1 LWPSQELDFEQISSS
16 KLQGLR
22 KNFWCAIDYD
32 STTSFV
38 RVMANEERSLL
49 QVVQRIINLVKE
61 LIAELNQVT
70 KANLLQLPSKSAYG
84 SSVRLEKNESMLA
97 IPELEGMNLSMPED
111 ENWERLLR
119 DRNRSNRKDVGK
131 ALEKC
136 LKSLRLSEKHV
147 RMRVNL
153 GQLAFKQYQLP
164 LDGSKQYR
172 FNDFCTMVGNDRTI
186 LELQGLLIGAD
197 TDAIVDRCA
206 SHPMFINPTE
216 TYSVQIDFTEPNKP
230 TTLRLEKAFS
240 VSLKDVFDTGHR
252 WLEFPSGSEGSLL
265 EVNMLDFENLDW
277 QMTINSASFPENV
290 RTSKHLDSFQA
301 NVTFTPAPGD
311 ELKGKPKRR
320 VFYRSGGPNPI
331 LVTELTTITYDV
343 RDTDAKFEL
352 TRKDEYKQTQ
362 YGTQTGPPIS
372 RLFASYFYPNWD
384 NLLGAYA
391 SLQPGEQV
399 EWQPSLSTFFPD
411 TTSEGKPRGLKK
423 FMEEV
428 QQIQRVLGGKIPE
441 DDETRT
447 ESLLIDL
454 PNGVESANH
463 LMPSA

>member
-1 LWPSQELDFEQISSS
+1 
-16 KLQGLR
+16 
-22 KNFWCAIDYD
+22 
-32 STTSFV
+32 
-38 RVMANEERSLL
+38 MANEERSLL
-49 QVVQRIINLVKE
+49 QVVQRIVNLVKE

-70 KANLLQLPSKSAYG
+70 KANLLQLPSKSAYD

-97 IPELEGMNLSMPED
+97 IPELEAMNLSMPED
-111 ENWERLLR
+111 GNWERLLR

-131 ALEKC
+131 ALEEC

-147 RMRVNL
+147 RMRVSL

-164 LDGSKQYR
+164 SGGSKQYR
-172 FNDFCTMVGNDRTI
+172 FDDFCTMVGNDRTI

-206 SHPMFINPTE
+206 SHPMFLNPTE

-290 RTSKHLDSFQA
+290 RTSKQLDSFQA
-301 NVTFTPAPGD
+301 NVTFTPAPDD

-352 TRKDEYKQTQ
+352 TRKDEYEQTQ

-411 TTSEGKPRGLKK
+411 TTSEGKPKGLKK

-428 QQIQRVLGGKIPE
+428 KQIQRVLGGKIPKA
-441 DDETRT
+441 DDTQT
-447 ESLLIDL
+447 ESLMGLEV
-454 PNGVESANH
+454 PTT
-463 LMPSA
+463 

>member
-1 LWPSQELDFEQISSS
+1 
-16 KLQGLR
+16 
-22 KNFWCAIDYD
+22 
-32 STTSFV
+32 
-38 RVMANEERSLL
+38 
-49 QVVQRIINLVKE
+49 
-61 LIAELNQVT
+61 
-70 KANLLQLPSKSAYG
+70 
-84 SSVRLEKNESMLA
+84 MLA
-97 IPELEGMNLSMPED
+97 IPELEGMDLSIPED
-111 ENWERLLR
+111 ESWERLLR
-119 DRNRSNRKDVGK
+119 GRNKSNCKDVGK

-164 LDGSKQYR
+164 SNGSGQYR
-172 FNDFCTMVGNDRTI
+172 FDDLCTMVGNDRTI
-186 LELQGLLIGAD
+186 LQLQGLLTGPD

-216 TYSVQIDFTEPNKP
+216 TYSAQIDFTEPNKP

-240 VSLKDVFDTGHR
+240 VSAKDVFDDGHR

-290 RTSKHLDSFQA
+290 RSKQLDWFQTY
-301 NVTFTPAPGD
+301 VRFEPAPGD

-320 VFYRSGGPNPI
+320 VFYRPGGPNPI

-352 TRKDEYKQTQ
+352 TRKDEYAQTQ

-411 TTSEGKPRGLKK
+411 TTSEGKPKGLKK
-423 FMEEV
+423 FIEEV
-428 QQIQRVLGGKIPE
+428 KQIQRVLGGKIP
-441 DDETRT
+441 DADEAQT

-454 PNGVESANH
+454 PNGAESANH
-463 LMPSA
+463 LRPEA

>member
-49 QVVQRIINLVKE
+49 QVVQRIVNLVKE

-70 KANLLQLPSKSAYG
+70 KANLLQLPSKPAYD

-111 ENWERLLR
+111 GNWERLLR
-119 DRNRSNRKDVGK
+119 DRNRSNRRDVGK
-131 ALEKC
+131 ALEGC

-164 LDGSKQYR
+164 SDGSKQYR
-172 FNDFCTMVGNDRTI
+172 FDDFCTMVGNDRTI
-186 LELQGLLIGAD
+186 LELQGLLIGAN

-206 SHPMFINPTE
+206 SHSMFLNPTE

-277 QMTINSASFPENV
+277 QMTINSASFPENA
-290 RTSKHLDSFQA
+290 RTSKQLDSFQA
-301 NVTFTPAPGD
+301 NVTFTPAPND

-320 VFYRSGGPNPI
+320 VFYRSGGPNPV

-352 TRKDEYKQTQ
+352 TRKDEYQQTQ

-411 TTSEGKPRGLKK
+411 TTSEGKPKGLKK

-428 QQIQRVLGGKIPE
+428 KQIQRVLGGKIPE
-441 DDETRT
+441 ADDTQI

-454 PNGVESANH
+454 PNGVGDV
-463 LMPSA
+463 

>member
-1 LWPSQELDFEQISSS
+1 
-16 KLQGLR
+16 
-22 KNFWCAIDYD
+22 
-32 STTSFV
+32 
-38 RVMANEERSLL
+38 MANEERSLL

-70 KANLLQLPSKSAYG
+70 KANLLQLPSESAYG
-84 SSVRLEKNESMLA
+84 RSVRLEKNESMLA
-97 IPELEGMNLSMPED
+97 IPELEGMNLSMPKD
-111 ENWERLLR
+111 GNWERLLR

-164 LDGSKQYR
+164 PDGSKQYR
-172 FNDFCTMVGNDRTI
+172 FNNFCTMVGNDRTI
-186 LELQGLLIGAD
+186 LELQGLLISAD

-240 VSLKDVFDTGHR
+240 VSPKDVFDTGHR

-277 QMTINSASFPENV
+277 QMTINSASFPENA
-290 RTSKHLDSFQA
+290 RTSKQLDSFQA

-320 VFYRSGGPNPI
+320 VFYRSGGPSPI

-352 TRKDEYKQTQ
+352 TRKDEYQQTQ

-411 TTSEGKPRGLKK
+411 TTSEGKPKGLKK

-428 QQIQRVLGGKIPE
+428 KQIQRVLGGKIPE
-441 DDETRT
+441 ANDTQT
-447 ESLLIDL
+447 ESLLI
-454 PNGVESANH
+454 
-463 LMPSA
+463 